1 MTKKLFLLCVALIVA
16 IHGAAA
22 AKEKGL
28 PEAERIQIAVEV
40 VDGSRHKDFNTAT
53 LLEYYLTGR
62 LVDKNLVNIVNA
74 KDWDNTSAKAEGIA
88 AAGNLGELLIFDAV
102 EIPPPGDLP
111 ADFDAQHYRDI
122 GANYVVRCEILALG
136 LTKVDDPTISTVT
149 GLIGSGISFAGSGNK
164 GRDKTLRKVG
174 TGINFA
180 SKFIDIHRTALNTVV
195 VMQFVDVNAGKV
207 LWQQNFVGQGLKHG
221 SPGKEF
227 DDIWTRALHESVE
240 DSAKRISKRVNKY
253 VDRVII
259 KGKSDDGFLPKDFSF
274 NGLSATK
281 FF

>member
-1 MTKKLFLLCVALIVA
+1 MTKKFFLLCVALIVA

-22 AKEKGL
+22 AKDKGL

-40 VDGSRHKDFNTAT
+40 IDGSRHKDFNTAT
-53 LLEYYLTGR
+53 LLEYYLDSR
-62 LVDKNLVNIVNA
+62 LVDKNLVNVVNA
-74 KDWDNTSAKAEGIA
+74 KPWDEMSAKAEGIA
-88 AAGNLGELLIFDAV
+88 AENVGALLVFDAV
-102 EIPPPGDLP
+102 EIPPPGDVP

-136 LTKVDDPTISTVT
+136 LTKVDDPTLATITSLVGGGLSFSAANSDSRDKNIRRIAAGIS
-149 GLIGSGISFAGSGNK
+149 LIGGA
-164 GRDKTLRKVG
+164 
-174 TGINFA
+174 
-180 SKFIDIHRTALNTVV
+180 IDMKRTALNTVV

-207 LWQQNFVGQGLKHG
+207 LWQQNFVGRGFKHK
-221 SPGKEF
+221 SSGKEF

>member
-1 MTKKLFLLCVALIVA
+1 MCVAILLA

-22 AKEKGL
+22 AKDKGL

-40 VDGSRHKDFNTAT
+40 IDGSRHKDFNTAT
-53 LLEYYLTGR
+53 LLEYYLDSR
-62 LVDKNLVNIVNA
+62 LVDKNLVNVVNA
-74 KDWDNTSAKAEGIA
+74 KPWDEMSAKAEGIA
-88 AAGNLGELLIFDAV
+88 AENVGALLVFDAV
-102 EIPPPGDLP
+102 EVPPPGDLP

-136 LTKVDDPTISTVT
+136 LTKVDDPTLATITSLVGGGLSFGAANSDSRDKNIRRIAAGIS
-149 GLIGSGISFAGSGNK
+149 LIGGA
-164 GRDKTLRKVG
+164 
-174 TGINFA
+174 
-180 SKFIDIHRTALNTVV
+180 IDMKRTALNTVV

-207 LWQQNFVGQGLKHG
+207 LWQQNFVGRGFKHK
-221 SPGKEF
+221 SSGKEF
-227 DDIWTRALHESVE
+227 DDIWTRALHESIE